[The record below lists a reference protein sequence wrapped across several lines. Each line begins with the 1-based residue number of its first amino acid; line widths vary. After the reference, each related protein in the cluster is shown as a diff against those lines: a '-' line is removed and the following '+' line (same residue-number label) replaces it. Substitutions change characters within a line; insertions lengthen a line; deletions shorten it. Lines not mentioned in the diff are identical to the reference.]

1 MLQYVLV
8 KPTCA
13 LITFVSGAAGIY
25 GSHTFSL
32 ARLHFYVFF
41 VSSTSQ
47 VPSSVTLAFACSSLL
62 ACSPRCPC
70 FVFFCIALEPSVECS
85 HCLCDTLVCMP
96 IVARMQAGAAQ
107 PSRVSAAGC
116 WNAVRCCVLD
126 QDSRHD
132 DFWTLQVLFSIR

>member
-1 MLQYVLV
+1 MPGQYRYGVLQYVLV

-47 VPSSVTLAFACSSLL
+47 VPRPIEEGGFE
-62 ACSPRCPC
+62 R
-70 FVFFCIALEPSVECS
+70 FHALYLKAMDGTWRWRICGGYMKGRRYIKGTWRVYI
-85 HCLCDTLVCMP
+85 HKAK
-96 IVARMQAGAAQ
+96 ARIW
-107 PSRVSAAGC
+107 R
-116 WNAVRCCVLD
+116 
-126 QDSRHD
+126 
-132 DFWTLQVLFSIR
+132 

>member
-1 MLQYVLV
+1 MPGQCRYGVLQYVLV

-47 VPSSVTLAFACSSLL
+47 VPRSS
-62 ACSPRCPC
+62 
-70 FVFFCIALEPSVECS
+70 
-85 HCLCDTLVCMP
+85 
-96 IVARMQAGAAQ
+96 
-107 PSRVSAAGC
+107 
-116 WNAVRCCVLD
+116 
-126 QDSRHD
+126 
-132 DFWTLQVLFSIR
+132 QVLRYLEVSPTSLRRVERGKFVRAKERKFKSF